1 MIERAD
7 MSIVWDFTRCVSRSG
22 IKHQFGAPAE
32 LQFYLETPLGYDN
45 LDYCT
50 HKIPWQL
57 EHPDRSSCFAFSLL
71 FRGFLFDCPDLPEFR
86 ARLLVV
92 TSGPVAFSTL
102 GGWPRTIFT
111 KMAFCTTVETSGE
124 VFRWFSFRES
134 INMFLIVTVAP
145 GLI

>member
-1 MIERAD
+1 MCEWKRNQAPVWSPSRAP
-7 MSIVWDFTRCVSRSG
+7 I
-22 IKHQFGAPAE
+22 
-32 LQFYLETPLGYDN
+32 LLETPLGYDN

-86 ARLLVV
+86 ASLLVV
-92 TSGPVAFSTL
+92 SLGPIAFPTL
-102 GGWPRTIFT
+102 GGWPRAAFT
-111 KMAFCTTVETSGE
+111 KMSICTAVETSGE
-124 VFRWFSFRES
+124 AFCWLSFGEG
-134 INMFLIVTVAP
+134 INEFFVITVAP

>member
-1 MIERAD
+1 MRNQAPVWSPGRAP
-7 MSIVWDFTRCVSRSG
+7 I
-22 IKHQFGAPAE
+22 
-32 LQFYLETPLGYDN
+32 LLETPLGYDN

-71 FRGFLFDCPDLPEFR
+71 FRSFIFDCPDLPEFR

-92 TSGPVAFSTL
+92 SSGPIAFSTL
-102 GGWPRTIFT
+102 GGWPSAIFT
-111 KMAFCTTVETSGE
+111 EMSICTAIEASSKALC
-124 VFRWFSFRES
+124 RFSFGES

-145 GLI
+145 SLIQWMYVHGI